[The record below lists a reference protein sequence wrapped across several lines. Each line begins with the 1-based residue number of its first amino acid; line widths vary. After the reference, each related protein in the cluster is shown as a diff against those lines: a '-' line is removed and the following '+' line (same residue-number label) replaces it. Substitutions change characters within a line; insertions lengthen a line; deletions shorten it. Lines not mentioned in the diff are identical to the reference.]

1 MMNRYLGGY
10 EINDIQAQVR
20 KVIKGVGNPEPPLD
34 LLQEWESNDGG
45 CEATDGC
52 WVEPDGVC
60 PHGYPSWL
68 LQLGY
73 I

>member
-1 MMNRYLGGY
+1 MNNLNNYQLD
-10 EINDIQAQVR
+10 EDDNAPWI
-20 KVIKGVGNPEPPLD
+20 PPTPNLADLEAWLD
-34 LLQEWESNDGG
+34 DGG

-60 PHGYPSWL
+60 PHGCQSWL
-68 LQLGY
+68 IVLGM

>member
-1 MMNRYLGGY
+1 MSKKYPKP
-10 EINDIQAQVR
+10 
-20 KVIKGVGNPEPPLD
+20 KVSEPSLD
-34 LLQEWESNDGG
+34 LLEEWFFARGG

-52 WVEPDGVC
+52 WVEPGGVC